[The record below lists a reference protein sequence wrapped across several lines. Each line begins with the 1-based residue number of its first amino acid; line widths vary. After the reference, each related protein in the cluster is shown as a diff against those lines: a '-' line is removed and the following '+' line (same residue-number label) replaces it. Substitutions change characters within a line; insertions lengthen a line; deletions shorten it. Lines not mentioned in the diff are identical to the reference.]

1 MNLALE
7 IPAYDIALED
17 GLLRA
22 LGEIVVILG
31 QVDDDMTRSLTGVL
45 GISRDAANRLMRTQD
60 AIDLWA
66 SFMRGRVEH
75 EDYDAAISLAAS
87 EVKAVQ
93 RDRNDFIHADYSQ
106 AFEFQG
112 NWVRVRG
119 VGRGIASDPGSTVLA
134 TRSRDQRTREASE
147 IAAIRNRAA
156 RASRLV
162 AHVVHSVAPH
172 GSWDSS
178 PWYSSV
184 EPFLAKAG
192 KREAKATGEPV
203 GILTLDGLRPV
214 VGDDEG

>member
-1 MNLALE
+1 ME
-7 IPAYDIALED
+7 IAAYDIALED

-66 SFMRGRVEH
+66 SFMRGRVDH
-75 EDYDAAISLAAS
+75 EDYDAAVSLAAS

-106 AFEFQG
+106 AFKFQG

-119 VGRGIASDPGSTVLA
+119 VGRGIAPDPTSTVLA
-134 TRSRDQRTREASE
+134 ARSRDQNTREATE
-147 IAAIRNRAA
+147 IAGIRNRAA

-162 AHVVHSVAPH
+162 AHVVHATAPH
-172 GSWDSS
+172 GDWGSS
-178 PWYSSV
+178 PSYSSI
-184 EPFLAKAG
+184 EPFLAKAA
-192 KREAKATGEPV
+192 KREPKATGEPV
-203 GILTLDGLRPV
+203 QVMTFDGVRPI
-214 VGDDEG
+214 VGHDEG